1 MAVAKLSC
9 GACGV
14 ALPGPVAACPRCG
27 EPVELPALSGAG
39 PACAVCGHRNLH
51 PGAFCEGCGASLDRG
66 TPGGTAAQ
74 PRPAERVRT
83 GGKVE
88 RWKIA
93 AGVVV
98 GVVLLLFGYLELS
111 RPPAPTPAA
120 TQAQPAMQGEPPMEE
135 VRRLQEA
142 VRANPGSSDDLLRLA
157 NRLHD
162 LGLSAPTLLPG
173 AIEAYTNYLKLKPG
187 DPNARVDLGIC
198 YFELGRTDSLQS
210 PKMFSAAVR
219 EMKAALAS
227 TPGHQPAAFN
237 LGIVCLFMGDA
248 NESAKWFRK
257 TIELGPDTEL
267 GTRAKNLLAQH
278 SFPSSTP

>member
-9 GACGV
+9 GACGA
-14 ALPGPVAACPRCG
+14 ALPGGAPVCPRCG
-27 EPVELPALSGAG
+27 ESVQLPAAAAVAG
-39 PACAVCGHRNLH
+39 TCPVCGHRNVQS
-51 PGAFCEGCGASLDRG
+51 GAFCEDCGASLAR
-66 TPGGTAAQ
+66 AAAP
-74 PRPAERVRT
+74 PREESVPKEKPRT
-83 GGKVE
+83 GRKIE

-93 AGVVV
+93 GGLLV
-98 GVVLLLFGYLELS
+98 GVVLVLFGYLELN
-111 RPPAPTPAA
+111 RPPAPPPSAPPGQAA
-120 TQAQPAMQGEPPMEE
+120 TQAEPPMEE

-142 VRANPGSSDDLLRLA
+142 VRANPGNADDLLQLA

-219 EMKAALAS
+219 EMKAAIAS

-248 NESAKWFRK
+248 KESAKWFRK

-278 SFPSSTP
+278 AFPSSTP